1 MYRGKQ
7 LACVDLRLFAGTL
20 TRVPPALLAP
30 RSVEPL
36 FYRLSKG
43 GRGMAIT
50 KRKFIGMTSATA
62 AAGEAS
68 VLHELGILAFQRGD
82 IESR

>member
-1 MYRGKQ
+1 
-7 LACVDLRLFAGTL
+7 
-20 TRVPPALLAP
+20 
-30 RSVEPL
+30 
-36 FYRLSKG
+36 
-43 GRGMAIT
+43 MAIT

-68 VLHELGILAFQRGD
+68 VLHELGILALQRGD